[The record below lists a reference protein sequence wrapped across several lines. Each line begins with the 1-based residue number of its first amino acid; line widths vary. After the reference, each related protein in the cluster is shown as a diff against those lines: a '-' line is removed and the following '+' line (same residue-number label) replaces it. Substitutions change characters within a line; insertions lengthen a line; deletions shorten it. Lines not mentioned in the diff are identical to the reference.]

1 MLWYQHLT
9 RRGGSKCRSNRV
21 CGRSMREYPKIRIEF
36 RSLHTMRY
44 VRCFAGVS
52 PLRRTRCRLCRWSV
66 SQPVLSYTAMA
77 RNFLLL
83 PVVFSLASCL
93 VYAHSHHDNLTDE
106 QKNAPVDAI
115 LWIHMSL
122 QALVWGLL
130 FPAGMV
136 LGITR
141 SRWHVPLQVCFLA
154 GR

>member
-1 MLWYQHLT
+1 MFC
-9 RRGGSKCRSNRV
+9 RGQSV
-21 CGRSMREYPKIRIEF
+21 TTDP
-36 RSLHTMRY
+36 
-44 VRCFAGVS
+44 VS
-52 PLRRTRCRLCRWSV
+52 V
-66 SQPVLSYTAMA
+66 VQAVGQPVLSYTAMA

-83 PVVFSLASCL
+83 SVVFSLASCL

-122 QALVWGLL
+122 QALVWGLI

-141 SRWHVPLQVCFLA
+141 SRWHVPLQVCLLA